1 MNVALKFMIILQNL
15 TTTNQRK
22 SGEGIYVR
30 KLTKLDVVTAR
41 IRYRVNGVSDYENCC
56 VPTLDSVT
64 YVNSWNEMY
73 RITGI

>member
-1 MNVALKFMIILQNL
+1 MENAFKYSQLDTFKMSLGLKFMIILQNL

-41 IRYRVNGVSDYENCC
+41 IRYRVNGALLVESSNI
-56 VPTLDSVT
+56 S
-64 YVNSWNEMY
+64 
-73 RITGI
+73 